1 MMTKQQYLEELRVR
15 LGGLSKEEIEDAIS
29 YCEEYFDD
37 AGEGNEQQ
45 VIDDLGSPHKFA
57 AQMRANAEIR
67 RQNNEMNENA
77 NYEKKSS
84 LKSIIA
90 IILGICALP
99 IALPLLLAL
108 ICVIFALFIT
118 LVAFAFAG
126 IVSVGAIAF
135 TGFPLIINGFYHIE
149 TPGNALIAIGGGLLC
164 IGLGLLLLLLFIWL
178 IRTLLP
184 AFTHMVTNLYHKAK
198 EGKCN
203 EKA

>member
-1 MMTKQQYLEELRVR
+1 MSKQQYLEELRVR
-15 LGGLSKEEIEDAIS
+15 LKGLSQDEIEDALS

-37 AGEGNEQQ
+37 AGEGRCNR
-45 VIDDLGSPHKFA
+45 IIADLGSPYKFA
-57 AQMRANAEIR
+57 AQIRADAEIR
-67 RQNNEMNENA
+67 RHNTTFANDQNTT
-77 NYEKKSS
+77 KKSS

-108 ICVIFALFIT
+108 VAVIFALFIT
-118 LVAFAFAG
+118 IGAFAIAG
-126 IVSVGAIAF
+126 LASVGAIAF
-135 TGFPLIINGFYHIE
+135 TGFPLLVNGFYHLE

-164 IGLGLLLLLLFIWL
+164 IGLGILLLLLFIWL

-184 AFTHMVTNLYHKAK
+184 AFMRLVTNLYHKAK
-198 EGKCN
+198 EGKHY